1 LWYNRAMNRR
11 LQPQAQEP
19 QRRNLPERLSQGF
32 RVVRRAPWVIL
43 MPILLDLW
51 LTLLPALAPNRW
63 LASMGSVINR
73 FSQAQGQQ
81 LWSQANE
88 LLQTIDLRSSA
99 VGTYLVPSL
108 FSGDGTPSI
117 YAGAPWLF
125 NGWLTLLL
133 VLGLNIAGLGLSALV
148 LFWLGQQLA
157 TTKPALSALPK
168 QLWALTKMCLIIVG
182 LGLLFGIPAFVAA
195 SFLLSASAFGAQLVL
210 AAFGVLLIALWLYAS
225 LAPAAI
231 IIGQQ
236 SALVA
241 LYQSYNL
248 VRQQPREAFP
258 LILASGVL
266 IHGTAFLL
274 RPLANDLISIIA
286 ASALFGLLSCSL
298 QAAKLAFYS
307 ERVGSLAHRFPVAL
321 TQK

>member
-1 LWYNRAMNRR
+1 MNRR

-32 RVVRRAPWVIL
+32 RIVRRAPWVIL
-43 MPILLDLW
+43 IPILLDLW
-51 LTLLPALAPNRW
+51 LTLMPALAPNRW
-63 LASMGSVINR
+63 LASISSVVNR
-73 FSQAQGQQ
+73 FSRAQGQQ
-81 LWSQANE
+81 LWAQANE
-88 LLQTIDLRSSA
+88 LLQTVDLRSSA

-108 FSGDGTPSI
+108 FSGAGSPSLHS
-117 YAGAPWLF
+117 GAPWLF
-125 NGWLTLLL
+125 DGWLTLLL
-133 VLGLNIAGLGLSALV
+133 VLGLNVLGLGFSTIV
-148 LFWLGQQLA
+148 LFWLGRNLDQAQ
-157 TTKPALSALPK
+157 PAWSALPK
-168 QLWALTKMCLIIVG
+168 QLWNLAKLSMIIVG
-182 LGLLFGIPAFVAA
+182 LGLLFGIPAVVAA

-210 AAFGVLLIALWLYAS
+210 AAFGMVLIALWVYAS

-231 IIGQQ
+231 MLGQQ
-236 SALVA
+236 SALIA

-248 VRQQPREAFP
+248 VRQQPREALP

-274 RPLANDLISIIA
+274 RPLATNMISILA

-298 QAAKLAFYS
+298 QAAKLVFYN

>member
-1 LWYNRAMNRR
+1 MNRR

-63 LASMGSVINR
+63 LASIGSVIRR

-108 FSGDGTPSI
+108 FSGDATPST

-148 LFWLGQQLA
+148 LFWLGQQLG
-157 TTKPALSALPK
+157 TTKPALSLIHILPQATQC
-168 QLWALTKMCLIIVG
+168 QLW
-182 LGLLFGIPAFVAA
+182 
-195 SFLLSASAFGAQLVL
+195 
-210 AAFGVLLIALWLYAS
+210 
-225 LAPAAI
+225 
-231 IIGQQ
+231 
-236 SALVA
+236 
-241 LYQSYNL
+241 
-248 VRQQPREAFP
+248 PR
-258 LILASGVL
+258 
-266 IHGTAFLL
+266 T
-274 RPLANDLISIIA
+274 
-286 ASALFGLLSCSL
+286 
-298 QAAKLAFYS
+298 QA
-307 ERVGSLAHRFPVAL
+307 
-321 TQK
+321 